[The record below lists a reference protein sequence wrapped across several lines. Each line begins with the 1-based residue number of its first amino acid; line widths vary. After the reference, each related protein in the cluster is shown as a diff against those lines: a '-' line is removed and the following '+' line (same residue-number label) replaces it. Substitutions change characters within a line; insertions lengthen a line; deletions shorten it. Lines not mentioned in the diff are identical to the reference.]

1 MLMPFKSSPSLT
13 ATSAPC
19 PRCGDLMRIKLVV
32 PHPATL
38 TKEKHTFECG
48 ECGLVRAFMM
58 KAPETLAEG
67 DDF

>member
-1 MLMPFKSSPSLT
+1 MLTPFISSPSPT

-19 PRCGDLMRIKLVV
+19 PQSGELMRIKLVT

-48 ECGLVRAFMM
+48 ECGLVRSFML
-58 KAPETLAEG
+58 ETLAEG